1 MPERTIDRIKRE
13 WCNLR
18 KKYLQMRI
26 KWMVHKLDELNYGA
40 FMALSMSV
48 DEHTTYH
55 IIAGRFCANAHVY
68 GTQVTYYNEEDR
80 KKAES
85 F

>member
-1 MPERTIDRIKRE
+1 MPERTIDKIKRKTRE
-13 WCNLR
+13 NHILLVKWAIR
-18 KKYLQMRI
+18 KLVRR
-26 KWMVHKLDELNYGA
+26 LDELNYGA
-40 FMALSMSV
+40 FMAYSWGY
-48 DEHTTYH
+48 DEYTDYH
-55 IIAGRFCANAHVY
+55 VITERSYDNSHVY